1 VIAAFVSTAESWS
14 NVAANA
20 AQAAAI
26 LVGGWWAYTRFIR
39 QREGFP
45 RASLEQSVT
54 HRKLSGEHTYLS
66 VALGVQ
72 NTSTVLMR
80 NKSVRTDVHQVLP
93 VHPDVERSLADG
105 TLIPDDEPHAL
116 WHCLDSKKVSL
127 QGKIEPGDRDHFD
140 FDFVIPAAVKTVY
153 VYSYV
158 DNATADN
165 LGWGQTCLYDL

>member
-1 VIAAFVSTAESWS
+1 MIAALVDTAESWS
-14 NVAANA
+14 NAAANA
-20 AQAAAI
+20 AQVGAI
-26 LVGGWWAYTRFIR
+26 VVGGWWAYTRFIR

-54 HRKLSGEHTYLS
+54 HRKLTGEHTYLS

-80 NKSVRTDVHQVLP
+80 NKSVRTDVFQVLP

-105 TLIPDDEPHAL
+105 TTIPEGEPHAN
-116 WHCLDSKKVSL
+116 WHPLDTKVVPV

-140 FDFVIPAAVKTVY
+140 FDFVIPTAVKTVY

-165 LGWGQTCLYDL
+165 LGWSRTCLYDL